1 MAPTKA
7 WIKMYY
13 SGPPEPPFKS
23 PKNLSSPTNGE
34 TLNRKVKEIN
44 SSTTRSGKKRIAVSN
59 RDDSSKANNLEKR
72 NKKPESKKT
81 NRSDNTSEYLNED
94 IKSLDDII
102 ASHSITDF
110 LNLD

>member
-1 MAPTKA
+1 
-7 WIKMYY
+7 MYY

-23 PKNLSSPTNGE
+23 PKNLSSPSNGE
-34 TLNRKVKEIN
+34 TLNRKVKEVKTTDGN
-44 SSTTRSGKKRIAVSN
+44 SFTTRSGKKRNAASN
-59 RDDSSKANNLEKR
+59 RDDSLKANNLEKR

-81 NRSDNTSEYLNED
+81 IRSDNTSEHLNED